1 MSDYYL
7 FPNAR
12 LLIFAKAPVPGQ
24 VKTRLTGQLGTPGA
38 AHLYKKLLHRTLAIA
53 MSARLC
59 PVELWCAP
67 GVGHG
72 FFAACRRKYGVRLR
86 RQGVGDLGQRMNYA
100 LNQVLSQGHYGVL
113 IGGDCISLNAPEL
126 RDALQRLV
134 AGTADV
140 VLGPALDGG
149 YVLVGWRRPCSGM
162 FRGIAWGGST
172 VMAATRRRLRRTGV
186 VWNELSIGWDVDT
199 PADLKRLRRV
209 QAEETATSASPK
221 YSVV

>member
-1 MSDYYL
+1 
-7 FPNAR
+7 
-12 LLIFAKAPVPGQ
+12 
-24 VKTRLTGQLGTPGA
+24 
-38 AHLYKKLLHRTLAIA
+38 
-53 MSARLC
+53 
-59 PVELWCAP
+59 
-67 GVGHG
+67 
-72 FFAACRRKYGVRLR
+72 
-86 RQGVGDLGQRMNYA
+86 
-100 LNQVLSQGHYGVL
+100 VL